1 MRTDRLPMSSS
12 AMIRDSEGLVWPTTA
27 EAIDMGDN
35 DYPTTIDESGN
46 EVLEMPADQITANPH
61 EHEAVAQGDHE
72 MTHRGYTMDAQG
84 NKVED
89 DERPLEPTTS
99 SSMPLCRWA
108 KRPSRV
114 GLRLRISCSTWP
126 RTLSSRRA
134 NLKGSPDYDTPDASV
149 PDATTIDQ

>member
-1 MRTDRLPMSSS
+1 
-12 AMIRDSEGLVWPTTA
+12 MIRDSEGLVWPTTA

-61 EHEAVAQGDHE
+61 EHEAVAQGYDE

-89 DERPLEPTTS
+89 DERPLEPDNLIIDAIVSVGEAAVTGGLAA
-99 SSMPLCRWA
+99 PHLLFDVA
-108 KRPSRV
+108 KDAVEQASE
-114 GLRLRISCSTWP
+114 S
-126 RTLSSRRA
+126 
-134 NLKGSPDYDTPDASV
+134 KGSPDYDTPDASV